1 MIIAGLISYFYLPM
15 SKTIMILA
23 AFFIILILN
32 YYLIFNKN
40 EYLLVVVFGYLSW
53 IGSIYLYT
61 HSYYYDK
68 IIHLAF
74 AFFIYSVIF
83 NIVQIK
89 EYRIIF
95 CFLATLGILGLWE
108 IYEYFITNYF
118 KLQMTGVFDDSGN
131 CLLEEYKDSIFDMIY
146 GSIGTMVAG
155 AYKSLRIENE
165 SYT

>member
-1 MIIAGLISYFYLPM
+1 MDLKRLFHFSMIIAGLISYFYLPM

-83 NIVQIK
+83 NRVQIK
-89 EYRIIF
+89 EYRIF
-95 CFLATLGILGLWE
+95 SAFW
-108 IYEYFITNYF
+108 
-118 KLQMTGVFDDSGN
+118 QHWVF
-131 CLLEEYKDSIFDMIY
+131 
-146 GSIGTMVAG
+146 
-155 AYKSLRIENE
+155 
-165 SYT
+165 